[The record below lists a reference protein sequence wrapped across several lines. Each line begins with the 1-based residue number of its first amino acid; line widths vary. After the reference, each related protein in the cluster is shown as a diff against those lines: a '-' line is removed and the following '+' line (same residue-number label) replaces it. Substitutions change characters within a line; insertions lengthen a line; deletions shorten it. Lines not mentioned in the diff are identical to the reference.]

1 MLYAPHQPVRLYAQ
15 YCLGALG
22 EYLPVGRHERPARDV
37 PRKLRVSQLL
47 AEVYAPAFGRA
58 ALVKARVP
66 VPLKAQPEEVYLSR
80 DKPVF
85 CKGLLLRKKLS
96 VFVYK
101 AVPGEDHVLRGFSM
115 PRVRIYITADEP
127 RRCGRHQQPSV
138 IVFPYQLV
146 RSREVRYH
154 RCPRKTQPGRRR
166 DWCPEIL
173 AYLHA
178 EHEIRHLPA
187 AEQQV
192 ASERDI
198 PSRKPYRVLSAV
210 VRSRAELALLIKLTV
225 IRQHRLRHNSKHRTV
240 LDNSSAVI
248 ELSSRPH
255 RHTNHRH
262 AALSGCIV
270 PQRLQGFECAVK
282 QRVGIE
288 KIAAGV
294 GRQVQLRKHKEVC
307 THTLRLVKA
316 LPGALKIIGCVA
328 HLELWACRHHFNKPE
343 LHINAP
349 PALINIRNNNPRT
362 LQCQLLFR
370 IQTQKSLWA

>member
-1 MLYAPHQPVRLYAQ
+1 MRTTPAAVCNRL
-15 YCLGALG
+15 
-22 EYLPVGRHERPARDV
+22 
-37 PRKLRVSQLL
+37 S
-47 AEVYAPAFGRA
+47 
-58 ALVKARVP
+58 
-66 VPLKAQPEEVYLSR
+66 
-80 DKPVF
+80 
-85 CKGLLLRKKLS
+85 
-96 VFVYK
+96 
-101 AVPGEDHVLRGFSM
+101 
-115 PRVRIYITADEP
+115 
-127 RRCGRHQQPSV
+127 
-138 IVFPYQLV
+138 YQLV

-192 ASERDI
+192 APERDI
-198 PSRKPYRVLSAV
+198 PSRDPYRVLSAV

-255 RHTNHRH
+255 RHTDHRH

-370 IQTQKSLWA
+370 IQTQKKPVGITYPQAFWIRFTSSGSAPLDSQRCYP